1 MLITLGIYDFFAYII
16 PGVLY
21 LYVVNEFFRS
31 VGLKFIDVAT
41 WFQPGQAPSII
52 LAIPIL
58 IVAYVVGHIVDPLAY
73 RFYMKFIYRLRHKK
87 KVSEKQLQYLKDGYS
102 TLDIQFEPR
111 DWNILFTFLRERNS
125 DITRVIDKYQ
135 ADSMML
141 RNIAFGTLLL
151 AIIYL
156 GTFFSTGLWTFLLA
170 ALGTLFISFLAIN
183 KSNQFREW
191 FYGAI
196 FQASLGY
203 GTNLKEVAE
212 YTFKKDK
219 PQRTRNKSTSK

>member
-1 MLITLGIYDFFAYII
+1 MSVSLGIYDFFAYII

-21 LYVVNEFFRS
+21 LYVINEFFRV
-31 VGLKFIDVAT
+31 VGLKFVNFAL

-58 IVAYVVGHIVDPLAY
+58 IIAYVVGHLFDILAY
-73 RFYMKFIYRLRHKK
+73 RFYTKFIYRLRHKK
-87 KVSEKQLQYLKDGYS
+87 KIYEKQLQYLKNGYP

-111 DWNILFTFLRERNS
+111 DWSLLFTFLRERNS
-125 DITRVIDKYQ
+125 EITRVIDKYQ

-141 RNIAFGTLLL
+141 GNIAFGTLLL
-151 AIIYL
+151 TIIYF
-156 GTFFSTGLWTFLLA
+156 GIFFSTGSWTFLVIA
-170 ALGTLFISFLAIN
+170 GGTLLVSLIASN

-191 FYGAI
+191 FYSTV

-203 GTNLKEVAE
+203 GVNLKEVAE
-212 YTFKKDK
+212 YTYDK
-219 PQRTRNKSTSK
+219 NKSQRVKNKNASK